1 MPSYIHVA
9 GGGYHLELKTSLG
22 HGTTRVRVD
31 DDGSWHLADADEAP
45 VLTMVPTMS
54 LNLATVTGTNM
65 ITGET
70 VSEVIM
76 APDLPATLTFDVPPS
91 DIIPTITSTEAIDAE
106 H

>member
-9 GGGYHLELKTSLG
+9 GGGYHPELKTSLG

-31 DDGSWHLADADEAP
+31 DDGSWHLADAEEAP
-45 VLTMVPTMS
+45 VLT
-54 LNLATVTGTNM
+54 
-65 ITGET
+65 
-70 VSEVIM
+70 